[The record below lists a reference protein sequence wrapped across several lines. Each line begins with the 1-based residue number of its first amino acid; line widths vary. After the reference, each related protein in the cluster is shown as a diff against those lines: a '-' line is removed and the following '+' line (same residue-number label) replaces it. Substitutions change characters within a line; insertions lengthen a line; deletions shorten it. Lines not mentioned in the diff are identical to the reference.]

1 MALWCG
7 QATGQLVGGGP
18 FSPRVRLAG
27 ELGPRAARERAQ
39 RRLEAFV
46 AAEAGRRLKPLRAL
60 KTAVGEGRIR
70 GLARGIAYRLVEA
83 GGVIDRRPIEADV
96 KALSQAERRALRAL
110 GVRFGA
116 FSVFLP
122 ALLEPEALAFSS
134 AFSRLGAPNWA
145 AVPKRLTALPNPP
158 PPATSLSGLG
168 LRAVG
173 GLAAPVEAL
182 ERLGDALRAAPRER
196 GGARLSD
203 EAIETLGWTRAEV
216 EQLLRALGYRRLGK
230 GPGAPAWRRPATA
243 APKTT
248 GAEKPRPSPFAALA
262 ALNPRPPRAK
272 RRRRPRRAAS

>member
-1 MALWCG
+1 MTRRLRLLPNGMALWRG

-27 ELGPRAARERAQ
+27 ELGPQAARERAQ

-46 AAEAGRRLKPLRAL
+46 AAEAGRRLKPLRLL
-60 KTAVGEGRIR
+60 KTAVGDGRIR

-83 GGVIDRRPIEADV
+83 GGVIDRRPVEADV
-96 KALSQAERRALRAL
+96 KALSQAERRALRAF

-122 ALLEPEALAFSS
+122 ALLEPEALAFSA
-134 AFSRLGAPNWA
+134 AFARLGAPNWSA
-145 AVPKRLTALPNPP
+145 APDRLTSLPNPP

-182 ERLGDALRAAPRER
+182 ERLDEALRASPRDR
-196 GGARLSD
+196 GGAR
-203 EAIETLGWTRAEV
+203 V
-216 EQLLRALGYRRLGK
+216 ERSPQSRRWV
-230 GPGAPAWRRPATA
+230 GAA
-243 APKTT
+243 
-248 GAEKPRPSPFAALA
+248 PRPSRCCAAWAIAGLA
-262 ALNPRPPRAK
+262 SDQASRPGGDRPPPRQGPPRGPSTRPPRS
-272 RRRRPRRAAS
+272 RRWRR